1 MIGKCQSCVESYLKS
16 RTQETFL
23 FKMSYIFDSSMSKS
37 TEYRK
42 QTARWINAET
52 AKKEL
57 IVAGYQI
64 LRTDSRHIYKAI
76 NTRTLSC
83 EQAVDLS
90 CRLLKCKNHEF
101 IDRVQSMSD
110 QVRTMEDTLKA
121 LNRKSM
127 DAMSMVACTC
137 RRCQEHKGKKC
148 YRYTCPLWPIS
159 PYSLE
164 NAVRNACER
173 PDNQI

>member
-1 MIGKCQSCVESYLKS
+1 MIGECRSQVEKYLKK
-16 RTQETFL
+16 RGQETFL
-23 FKMSYIFDSSMSKS
+23 FKMSYIFDSSMLKS

-42 QTARWINAET
+42 HTARWINAET

-64 LRTDSRHIYKAI
+64 LRTDNKHIYKAI

-90 CRLLKCKNHEF
+90 CRLLKCGKHEF

-110 QVRTMEDTLKA
+110 HVRTLEDTLKA
-121 LNRKSM
+121 LNRRYT

-164 NAVRNACER
+164 NTVRNARER
-173 PDNQI
+173 RNDQI